1 MKKVI
6 PLVTSWGTPLIVDFS
21 PRGGVHAIRYFPVIL
36 PIRAFC
42 DPLRKK
48 MHLKVGRR
56 PMTEIRSD
64 LSNNKGDILNKKRE
78 YANHNDFANL

>member
-1 MKKVI
+1 MR
-6 PLVTSWGTPLIVDFS
+6 GTPLIVDFS

-36 PIRAFC
+36 PIRAFY
-42 DPLRKK
+42 DPLRIK

-64 LSNNKGDILNKKRE
+64 LSKNNGEDNNFSKKVIYATKRE
-78 YANHNDFANL
+78 NTRIITI

>member
-1 MKKVI
+1 MR
-6 PLVTSWGTPLIVDFS
+6 GTPLIVDFS

-42 DPLRKK
+42 DPLSIK
-48 MHLKVGRR
+48 MHLKVKRR

-64 LSNNKGDILNKKRE
+64 LSKNNGEDNNFSKKVIYATKRE
-78 YANHNDFANL
+78 NTRIIII